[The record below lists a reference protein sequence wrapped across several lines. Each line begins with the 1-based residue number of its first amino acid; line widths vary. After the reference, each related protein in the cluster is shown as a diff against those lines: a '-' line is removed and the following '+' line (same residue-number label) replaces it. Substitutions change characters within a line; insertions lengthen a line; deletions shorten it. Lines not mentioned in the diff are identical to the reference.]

1 MLNKVQ
7 KEAILK
13 AAKEWFS
20 TIITKNHIENT
31 IKLSKPS
38 AFKINPFLIKYLA
51 RYLTGKTD
59 AVSIARALIY
69 PRVLQTSITTS
80 FGTNA
85 QKFISTVLGSFG
97 SAVSG
102 IDIEFVD
109 QLDGRKKYCQVKLG
123 PETINKDDVETIKN
137 HFNSVKNLARTNNLN
152 IQLNDLIV
160 GVMYGEPHELSA
172 NYKKIINA
180 HHFPVYVG
188 QEFWYRLTGFEHF
201 YIELSNAIS
210 EVALLND
217 CSSILEETVLKLS
230 QTEEIQNLAKESIFE
245 D

>member
-1 MLNKVQ
+1 MINDAQ
-7 KEAILK
+7 KEEILNS
-13 AAKEWFS
+13 AKEWFS
-20 TIITKNHIENT
+20 TVIAKNHIKNT
-31 IKLSKPS
+31 IKLSKSS

-51 RYLTGKTD
+51 RYLSGTCD
-59 AVSIARALIY
+59 AVSISRALVY

-102 IDIEFVD
+102 IDIEFID
-109 QLDGRKKYCQVKLG
+109 QVDGRKKYCQVKLG

-137 HFNSVKNLARTNNLN
+137 HFNSVRNLARTNNLN
-152 IQLNDLIV
+152 IQLNDLII

-172 NYKKIINA
+172 NYKKIINT
-180 HHFPVYVG
+180 HHFPVYIG
-188 QEFWYRLTGFEHF
+188 HEFWQRLTGFEHF
-201 YIELSNAIS
+201 YMELSNAIS

-217 CSSILEETVLKLS
+217 CSNILEETVLKLS
-230 QTEEIQNLAKESIFE
+230 QTQEIQNLARKST
-245 D
+245 